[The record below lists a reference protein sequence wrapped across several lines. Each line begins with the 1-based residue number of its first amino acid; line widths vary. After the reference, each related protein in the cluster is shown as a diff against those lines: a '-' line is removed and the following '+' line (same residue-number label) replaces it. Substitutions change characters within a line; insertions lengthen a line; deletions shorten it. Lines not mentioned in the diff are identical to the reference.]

1 MPCCSDIRRI
11 HLSDLMLI
19 GEVSCPLGKL
29 GRSLPVS
36 IESVEVCSLHC
47 RTAVMSGCEAG
58 ARFPKHATST
68 SVCACFGPSLALYSF
83 GKRTPTSRLEQ
94 PGIRLFTPALV
105 LGH

>member
-47 RTAVMSGCEAG
+47 RTAKLG
-58 ARFPKHATST
+58 PATVIQDFSI
-68 SVCACFGPSLALYSF
+68 GGLRPQGQPSKNRYEHIHVRLAKAIHGLRHFWKAAPVAVIKPVS
-83 GKRTPTSRLEQ
+83 
-94 PGIRLFTPALV
+94 
-105 LGH
+105 